1 MIECETWIGIGIV
14 SHAMKTVMTGLIGS
28 RLSGAWT
35 GCNSVGPN
43 SKRRS
48 ATMGKNDT
56 MTRSAKATRRNVT
69 KRNAMRSGTS
79 MRSGT
84 MNVMRSA
91 TTSGHRRP
99 WQRLHQAL

>member
-1 MIECETWIGIGIV
+1 
-14 SHAMKTVMTGLIGS
+14 
-28 RLSGAWT
+28 
-35 GCNSVGPN
+35 
-43 SKRRS
+43 
-48 ATMGKNDT
+48 MGKNDT

-69 KRNAMRSGTS
+69 KRNAMRSGTP